1 MFGIKKQS
9 SKEAASPTKE
19 AKKSEPI
26 NHGPLTPV
34 IKELQEKGLKQY
46 ALDVLGITEED
57 LETISNKSEKGK
69 TTSLTDELGDMLPHV
84 NEAYRKNSRVISN
97 LNKTSE
103 AELRRRIRQIVSSN
117 AKLESRESIR
127 LLLVL
132 VGGLLKK
139 RFN

>member
-9 SKEAASPTKE
+9 PKEAASPSKE
-19 AKKSEPI
+19 AKKSEPT

-57 LETISNKSEKGK
+57 LETISNKSENK

-84 NEAYRKNSRVISN
+84 NEAYRKNARVMSS

-127 LLLVL
+127 TLLVL

>member
-1 MFGIKKQS
+1 MFGIKKQPP
-9 SKEAASPTKE
+9 KEAASPSKE
-19 AKKSEPI
+19 AKKSEP

-57 LETISNKSEKGK
+57 LETISRKSEKDK

-84 NEAYRKNSRVISN
+84 NEAYRKNARVMSS

-127 LLLVL
+127 TLLVL